1 MARLL
6 LHIGAHKTATSYI
19 QRRFHLNRK
28 LLAEHGIIYPDI
40 GPNRAHH
47 ILATP
52 WIDIPEIPESYWGP
66 EETGSTGRT
75 KHDAFFEKF
84 TKDYAPLKG
93 TVFLS
98 AEVFSRGMPQHVD
111 MADLARRLSD
121 FEDVKVV
128 YVVRH
133 QTDYIQSIWLQ
144 VAKNGKAGRFDP
156 FLAHALQKYLASGV
170 WINHHQVIENVLS
183 GFSRDQLIL
192 LDYESIRKHPEG
204 VMGPFL
210 ELLGSSLNVDDLA
223 ELDNREANISPD
235 PLAIWMAHAVFFPNP
250 IKFGLYQKLK
260 DALGRIREDHGK
272 KKTSLYTRAQ
282 YDAVIQA
289 SHEMNIPLRPWLES
303 GQSDSPIFTAPSAD
317 QLLFRDDLTEADWDP
332 HLPEG
337 NVRMREKLRA
347 ALPQ

>member
-19 QRRFHLNRK
+19 QRRFHLNRD
-28 LLAEHGIIYPDI
+28 LLARHGILYPDI

-66 EETGSTGRT
+66 EETGSAGRT
-75 KHDAFFEKF
+75 RQDAFFEKF
-84 TKDYAPLKG
+84 TKDYASRKG

-98 AEVFSRGMPQHVD
+98 AEVFSRALPQHVD
-111 MADLARRLSD
+111 MADLAKRLSD
-121 FEDVKVV
+121 FEEVKIV

-133 QTDYIQSIWLQ
+133 QTEYIQSIWLQ

-156 FLAHALQKYLASGV
+156 FLAHALQKHLASGI
-170 WINHHQVIENVLS
+170 WIDHHQVIENVLS

-192 LDYESIRKHPEG
+192 LDYETIRKHPEG
-204 VMGPFL
+204 VIGPFL
-210 ELLGSSLNVDDLA
+210 ELLGSPLHVHDLA

-235 PLAIWMAHAVFFPNP
+235 PLAIWMTHAAFFPNP
-250 IKFGLYQKLK
+250 LKLGLYQKLK
-260 DALGRIREDHGK
+260 AALDRIRENHGK

-282 YDAVIQA
+282 YEAVIQA
-289 SHEMNIPLRPWLES
+289 SSEMNIPLRPWLD
-303 GQSDSPIFTAPSAD
+303 SDKGESPIFTVPSTE
-317 QLLFRDDLTEADWDP
+317 QILFRDDLTEADWAP

-337 NVRMREKLRA
+337 NLRMREKLRA
-347 ALPQ
+347 ALPR